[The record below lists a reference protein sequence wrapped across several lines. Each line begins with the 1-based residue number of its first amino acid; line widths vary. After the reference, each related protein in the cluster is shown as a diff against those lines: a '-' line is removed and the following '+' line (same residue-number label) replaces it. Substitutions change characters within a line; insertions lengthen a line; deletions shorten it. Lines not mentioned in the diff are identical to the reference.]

1 MACQRSVMQ
10 QLLSMSTRTLDRL
23 LKPFRIRYK
32 HRGLTGTKPGYLL
45 KNQSPIKTDNWDVTQ
60 PGFMEADTV
69 AHCGNSLAGD
79 FVWGLT
85 LTDILTGWTE
95 SRAT

>member
-1 MACQRSVMQ
+1 
-10 QLLSMSTRTLDRL
+10 MSGAKPGTL
-23 LKPFRIRYK
+23 LKHQIPIRTM
-32 HRGLTGTKPGYLL
+32 H
-45 KNQSPIKTDNWDVTQ
+45 WDITL

-85 LTDILTGWTE
+85 LSDILTGWTE
-95 SRAT
+95 CRATWSKGSSGMIGTSAKSWLGYVSYF

>member
-1 MACQRSVMQ
+1 MKHQIPI
-10 QLLSMSTRTLDRL
+10 RTM
-23 LKPFRIRYK
+23 
-32 HRGLTGTKPGYLL
+32 H
-45 KNQSPIKTDNWDVTQ
+45 WDITL

-85 LTDILTGWTE
+85 LSDILTGWTE
-95 SRAT
+95 CRATWSKGSSGMIGTSAKSWLGYVSYF